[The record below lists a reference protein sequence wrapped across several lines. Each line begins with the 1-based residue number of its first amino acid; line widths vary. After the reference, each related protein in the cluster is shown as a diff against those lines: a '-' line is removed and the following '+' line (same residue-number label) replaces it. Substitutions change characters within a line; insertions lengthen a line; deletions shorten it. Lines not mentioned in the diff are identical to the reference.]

1 MVSATMDQDPFP
13 NIEFKLFSQFIEDHF
28 SAKITLAT
36 VLTLLFSLTEN
47 SDLLNLHARQQNP
60 ATRKEHNILLS
71 GWMKALARALE
82 KRLGTSTNRLF
93 KKSEN
98 RQSLSDLDVT
108 NSISTKLHSMS
119 KLLSLYPFNK
129 HGQFLGKLQSIS
141 QREIEPVHV
150 ICPEAMECE
159 TVECNGRSI
168 QQTVRDENVPQVTL
182 IKGTKI
188 YEDVPLLT
196 GKCPNCQ
203 TRYYADHER
212 AMHYA
217 GPNECGKVYLNSA
230 KYLKVGQNVWVD
242 RVFSGSVLNAMYSFH
257 ASSSA
262 FVEFWNDSFWS
273 SQPRNCRKLSHRQVW
288 QAFVQESI
296 RSVATG
302 SNITLMLQ
310 DALPIDEVTKEA
322 FNNLGANGVI
332 KSASDHACSECTHEY
347 KETADVITGED
358 PAALVGIDENRVVP
372 VLVGENA
379 DLAAQDAA
387 QAREN
392 AANIQDR
399 RADAMDVDN
408 SSAPVVMAVVD
419 GIVMGPTVSI
429 NKINCQTLHIT
440 DTII

>member
-1 MVSATMDQDPFP
+1 
-13 NIEFKLFSQFIEDHF
+13 
-28 SAKITLAT
+28 
-36 VLTLLFSLTEN
+36 
-47 SDLLNLHARQQNP
+47 
-60 ATRKEHNILLS
+60 
-71 GWMKALARALE
+71 
-82 KRLGTSTNRLF
+82 
-93 KKSEN
+93 
-98 RQSLSDLDVT
+98 
-108 NSISTKLHSMS
+108 
-119 KLLSLYPFNK
+119 
-129 HGQFLGKLQSIS
+129 
-141 QREIEPVHV
+141 
-150 ICPEAMECE
+150 
-159 TVECNGRSI
+159 
-168 QQTVRDENVPQVTL
+168 
-182 IKGTKI
+182 
-188 YEDVPLLT
+188 
-196 GKCPNCQ
+196 
-203 TRYYADHER
+203 
-212 AMHYA
+212 
-217 GPNECGKVYLNSA
+217 
-230 KYLKVGQNVWVD
+230 
-242 RVFSGSVLNAMYSFH
+242 MYSFH

-347 KETADVITGED
+347 KKTADVITGED